1 MAVFVELEPL
11 GTCVCLQPGV
21 VQHCPFQ
28 SRAGWHAF
36 DFVRK
41 PFFEGGAVS
50 RGRRADNGGL
60 RRCRRVGGRRRC
72 RGHEERSACVEHA
85 VLGVTA
91 SNLIDFDPELAEVRF
106 LFLLET
112 CP

>member
-1 MAVFVELEPL
+1 MPIA
-11 GTCVCLQPGV
+11 QPGV

-60 RRCRRVGGRRRC
+60 RRCRRVGGGEGVAVTRS
-72 RGHEERSACVEHA
+72 GSACVEHA

-91 SNLIDFDPELAEVRF
+91 SNLIDFDPKLAEVRF